1 MDLYWI
7 WLCTVKGIGPVTQ
20 KKLLAVFQSPELIYR
35 ADREELVNRTGLRV
49 SFIDALMESRSLEK
63 AKKIQNSLVKH
74 DIWLLKM
81 IDKLYL
87 AEVSKLSTTP
97 ALLYYRGNLKEDSVG
112 VAIVGSRRCTK
123 YGKQVTSEAASYL
136 AGQGIPVISGMAKG
150 IDGYAHTAC
159 LKAGGYTLAFLANG
173 LDICYPPEHQILMEQ
188 IIENGAVISPYPPQT
203 RPLKSNFYKR
213 NALMSAWSFKV
224 LVIEAGI
231 KSGALMTAQY
241 AEQQEKAVL
250 AVPNSIY
257 SPESAGT
264 NKLIS
269 QGADIYL
276 QPAQLLPEGYAEKM
290 ESAPATQANDAG
302 NSKLPETQAAVE
314 LSPLERRILDRLK
327 APQYM
332 EQLVDIFDGNMAA
345 LLDALCS
352 MELEGKI
359 TISQGKMVSAIIDYY

>member
-20 KKLLAVFQSPELIYR
+20 KKLLAAFHDPELIYR
-35 ADREELVNRTGLRV
+35 ADREELIKRTGLRT
-49 SFIDALMESRSLEK
+49 SFIDALIESRSLEK
-63 AKKIQNSLVKH
+63 AKKIQDSLVKH
-74 DIWLLKM
+74 DIRLLKM
-81 IDKLYL
+81 IDKLYPE
-87 AEVSKLSTTP
+87 EVSKSSITP

-112 VAIVGSRRCTK
+112 VAIIGSRRCTK

-136 AGQGIPVISGMAKG
+136 AEQSIPVISGMAKG

-173 LDICYPPEHQILMEQ
+173 LDICYPPEHRILMEQ
-188 IIENGAVISPYPPQT
+188 IMENGAVISPYPPQT

-224 LVIEAGI
+224 LVVEAGI

-241 AEQQEKAVL
+241 AEQQKKTVL

-290 ESAPATQANDAG
+290 ESAPATQADTAG
-302 NSKLPETQAAVE
+302 ISKSPETLGALEV
-314 LSPLERRILDRLK
+314 STLERRILDRLK
-327 APQYM
+327 TPQYM
-332 EQLVDIFDGNMAA
+332 EQLVDIVGGNMVE
-345 LLDALCS
+345 LLDVLCS
-352 MELEGKI
+352 MELEEKI
-359 TISQGKMVSAIIDYY
+359 TISQGKMVSAIID